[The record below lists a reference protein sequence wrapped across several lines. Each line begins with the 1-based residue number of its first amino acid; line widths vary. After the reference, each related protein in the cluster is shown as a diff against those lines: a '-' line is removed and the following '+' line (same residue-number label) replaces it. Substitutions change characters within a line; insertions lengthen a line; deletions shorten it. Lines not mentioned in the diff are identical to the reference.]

1 MDVVYFRVIPCTG
14 EGILSSA
21 DAEIQQTLAS
31 SSVWRLFFLPYL
43 SSPCRF
49 CPSKPH
55 CVAAFHCLLSI
66 ITLGWPLVSEGSRSE
81 VVGAV
86 VHSSVAPKEGTV
98 APPLK
103 QTQSCLAVARAWEHV
118 SPVVVARMT
127 WVHKLQYA
135 RITKKKNPGN

>member
-55 CVAAFHCLLSI
+55 CVAAFLVCCPSLHWAGLWSVKEADLRLLE
-66 ITLGWPLVSEGSRSE
+66 L
-81 VVGAV
+81 
-86 VHSSVAPKEGTV
+86 
-98 APPLK
+98 
-103 QTQSCLAVARAWEHV
+103 
-118 SPVVVARMT
+118 
-127 WVHKLQYA
+127 
-135 RITKKKNPGN
+135 